1 MLKSV
6 KGVYTGSEV
15 TLLEPV
21 EETAPCEVIVTFLDA
36 LDNVSN
42 QRQAIRDTF
51 GAWKDDPALD
61 NLWEM
66 IRADRDRWGE
76 RGR

>member
-1 MLKSV
+1 MLRSV

-21 EETAPCEVIVTFLDA
+21 EEKSPCDVIVTFLETPA
-36 LDNVSN
+36 EVTSHA
-42 QRQAIRDTF
+42 QPTRDTF
-51 GAWKDDPALD
+51 GAWKDDPALE

-66 IRADRDRWGE
+66 IRADRDRWSE
-76 RGR
+76 RGT

>member
-21 EETAPCEVIVTFLDA
+21 EEKAPCDVIVTFLEA
-36 LDNVSN
+36 PAEAASR
-42 QRQAIRDTF
+42 RQAIRDTF

-66 IRADRDRWGE
+66 IRADRDRWQE
-76 RGR
+76 RGA